1 MCFHYLNNYFL
12 SSYPSLRHT
21 TSDFPEPGLHAIYHN
36 SLNPGVYQFLIHIT
50 VHFCGAYVVNFYT
63 RIWQCWKIYKS
74 QYKHHSLVPL
84 ATQQANHLIV
94 EGYEALKAWCFSS
107 INPCCLFPLLAAS
120 CNKEE
125 WETKEKMTLAEY
137 LRGDFPS
144 WALSCF
150 KSQIILKCLKRNML
164 SSFCCQP
171 RVISV
176 RYSEII
182 CNNNR

>member
-1 MCFHYLNNYFL
+1 MMFFLHKSMLPISFAGCFL
-12 SSYPSLRHT
+12 
-21 TSDFPEPGLHAIYHN
+21 
-36 SLNPGVYQFLIHIT
+36 
-50 VHFCGAYVVNFYT
+50 
-63 RIWQCWKIYKS
+63 
-74 QYKHHSLVPL
+74 
-84 ATQQANHLIV
+84 QQGRMGNQR
-94 EGYEALKAWCFSS
+94 
-107 INPCCLFPLLAAS
+107 
-120 CNKEE
+120 
-125 WETKEKMTLAEY
+125 KMTLAEY

-150 KSQIILKCLKRNML
+150 ESQIILKCLKRNML